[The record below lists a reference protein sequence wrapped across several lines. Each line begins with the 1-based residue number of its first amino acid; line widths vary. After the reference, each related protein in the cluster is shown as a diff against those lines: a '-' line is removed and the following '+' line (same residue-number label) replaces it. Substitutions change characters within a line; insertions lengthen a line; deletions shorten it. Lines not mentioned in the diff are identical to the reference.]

1 MRFLTSPVSTHTK
14 FGVRVVQRR
23 DVLKIILG
31 QAARLA
37 VIGVVIGLAAA
48 AELARLIS
56 KVLFGV
62 SSTNPLTFALVAVV
76 LTFVALAACYIPA
89 RRAMRVDPRWLCV
102 TSSFGILLF
111 VARQQ
116 RQLAPFPKTI
126 DVAKTYPLQPF
137 QLYLGRDTLIRG
149 VFLLQRRLH
158 RGIKGRM

>member
-37 VIGVVIGLAAA
+37 VIGVVIGLGAA
-48 AELARLIS
+48 AELAR
-56 KVLFGV
+56 LFGV

-76 LTFVALAACYIPA
+76 LTLVALAACYIPA

-102 TSSFGILLF
+102 MSSFGILLF

-126 DVAKTYPLQPF
+126 DVTKTYPLQPF
-137 QLYLGRDTLIRG
+137 QLYLSRNTLIRG

>member
-1 MRFLTSPVSTHTK
+1 VRFLTSPVSTHTK

-89 RRAMRVDPRWLCV
+89 RRAHACRPHDGFALRVVLESYC
-102 TSSFGILLF
+102 L
-111 VARQQ
+111 
-116 RQLAPFPKTI
+116 
-126 DVAKTYPLQPF
+126 
-137 QLYLGRDTLIRG
+137 
-149 VFLLQRRLH
+149 
-158 RGIKGRM
+158 